1 MAWTGSSPVT
11 LAESDRNATE
21 RQLFFFC
28 GSLGMHFLMLRMT
41 TNIDCGEATHYDVSN
56 RDIGSNQ
63 VTRVNGLS
71 GHCRLQTVYPACA
84 RSRGEWRRGGRRA
97 TASRIRNS
105 CCNGLF
111 GFNLSDGRHFA
122 CTSSSAVT
130 ISDDL
135 ITRWT

>member
-11 LAESDRNATE
+11 LAESDRNAAE

-84 RSRGEWRRGGRRA
+84 RSRAE
-97 TASRIRNS
+97 
-105 CCNGLF
+105 
-111 GFNLSDGRHFA
+111 
-122 CTSSSAVT
+122 
-130 ISDDL
+130 
-135 ITRWT
+135 